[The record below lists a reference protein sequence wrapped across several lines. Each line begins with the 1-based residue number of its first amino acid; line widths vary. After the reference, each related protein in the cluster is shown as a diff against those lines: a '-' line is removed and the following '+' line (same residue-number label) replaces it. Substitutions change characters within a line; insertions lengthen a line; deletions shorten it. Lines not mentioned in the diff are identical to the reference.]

1 MTTHQELW
9 QRCLTIFKDNL
20 PAEQY
25 NAWFEPITSISFENN
40 RLTVLVPS
48 PFFVEQLEGRY
59 IHLLGSALCKVYG
72 KDVKLFY
79 HFNQV
84 KNEPTTGVT
93 IGSSKPSAGVAP
105 KPGASSNPFVQAEQ
119 QTEIDAQLNP
129 VYTFDNYC
137 GSMSN
142 RVARSIGEAIAE
154 NPKIKTFNP
163 LFIFGSPG
171 VGKTHLI
178 QAIGIRI
185 KETMPQ
191 SRVLYITAR
200 LFESQ
205 FTTALKGGKINE
217 FINFYQSIDTLII
230 DDIQDLIG
238 KQKTQNTFYHIFD
251 HLMRNQKQLIL
262 ASDCRPSMMEGLEQR
277 LLSLFKVGMTAEL
290 DKPDFELR
298 RDVLLQKAEHNGLE
312 LPDEVIDFIA
322 RNVTESIRE
331 LEGIVVSLIAHATV
345 LNEPISLELTRRVL
359 ANAVKINRKSIN
371 FEIVTQAVAGYYK
384 IDPDLIFTKSR
395 KREISDT
402 RQMVMFMAQK
412 HAGMAYTAIGTRL
425 NRTHATV
432 LHACRNI
439 EQRLSLEKQLQAD
452 VANIEKAIMS

>member
-1 MTTHQELW
+1 
-9 QRCLTIFKDNL
+9 
-20 PAEQY
+20 
-25 NAWFEPITSISFENN
+25 
-40 RLTVLVPS
+40 
-48 PFFVEQLEGRY
+48 
-59 IHLLGSALCKVYG
+59 
-72 KDVKLFY
+72 
-79 HFNQV
+79 
-84 KNEPTTGVT
+84 
-93 IGSSKPSAGVAP
+93 
-105 KPGASSNPFVQAEQ
+105 
-119 QTEIDAQLNP
+119 
-129 VYTFDNYC
+129 
-137 GSMSN
+137 
-142 RVARSIGEAIAE
+142 
-154 NPKIKTFNP
+154 
-163 LFIFGSPG
+163 
-171 VGKTHLI
+171 
-178 QAIGIRI
+178 
-185 KETMPQ
+185 MPQ

-277 LLSLFKVGMTAEL
+277 LLSRFKVGMTAEL

-402 RQMVMFMAQK
+402 RQMVMFMAKK